1 MSDTPSNWPPPPQD
15 DVSSSAVGSASRRR
29 FRPPQRHAHWIDHE
43 HTEDEPREDSPRLLW
58 WILAGLLAFA
68 VLSVMIR
75 MFLAS

>member
-1 MSDTPSNWPPPPQD
+1 MSDTPNNWPPPPQD
-15 DVSSSAVGSASRRR
+15 DASRRR

>member
-15 DVSSSAVGSASRRR
+15 DGSRSASRRR
-29 FRPPQRHAHWIDHE
+29 FHPPQRHAHWIDHE
-43 HTEDEPREDSPRLLW
+43 HAEDEPREDSPRLLW

-75 MFLAS
+75 MFLAN

>member
-1 MSDTPSNWPPPPQD
+1 MSDTPDHWPPPPQD
-15 DVSSSAVGSASRRR
+15 DASRNASRRR

-43 HTEDEPREDSPRLLW
+43 HAEDEPREDSPRLLW

-75 MFLAS
+75 MFLAG

>member
-15 DVSSSAVGSASRRR
+15 DASRSVSRRR

-43 HTEDEPREDSPRLLW
+43 HAEDEPREDSPRLLW

>member
-1 MSDTPSNWPPPPQD
+1 MLDTPNNWPPPPQD
-15 DVSSSAVGSASRRR
+15 DASRRR

>member
-1 MSDTPSNWPPPPQD
+1 MSDTPNNWPPPPQD
-15 DVSSSAVGSASRRR
+15 GGSRRR

-58 WILAGLLAFA
+58 WILAALLAFA

>member
-1 MSDTPSNWPPPPQD
+1 MSDTPNNWPPPPQGD
-15 DVSSSAVGSASRRR
+15 ASRRR